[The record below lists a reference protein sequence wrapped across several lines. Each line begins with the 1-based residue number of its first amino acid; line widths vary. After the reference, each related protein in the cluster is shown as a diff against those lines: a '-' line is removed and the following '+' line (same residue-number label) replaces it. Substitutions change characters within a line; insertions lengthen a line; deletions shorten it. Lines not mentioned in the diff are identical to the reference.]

1 MILSAGYEATSLD
14 DLVARLRAA
23 EVAVVVDVR
32 RTPASRKP
40 GFSRRRLAEALGAA
54 GIEYAS
60 ERDLGNPPDNRDAFR
75 RGDRASVRRMRAIVA
90 GPGAEALDRVVA
102 RASAE
107 RVALLCICADHA
119 LCHRR
124 IVADMAVEQDPTI
137 EVLPLP

>member
-1 MILSAGYEATSLD
+1 MILSVGYEGTSLD
-14 DLVARLRAA
+14 DLVARLQAA
-23 EVAVVVDVR
+23 EVAVVIDVR

-40 GFSRRRLAEALGAA
+40 GFSRRRLSEALEAA
-54 GIEYAS
+54 GIEYVS
-60 ERDLGNPPDNRDAFR
+60 ERELGNPPDNRDAFR
-75 RGDRASVRRMRAIVA
+75 RWRLIPRHLLDIA

-102 RASAE
+102 RASAQ

-124 IVADMAVEQDPTI
+124 IVADGAVERDPTI